1 MKNRLLMKMAAIC
14 MAAFMVTTPVSASA
28 ATILKSGSRGSEVK
42 TVQSALKELGYFKY
56 SKLTGY
62 YGNIT
67 KTAVKRFQKDNGTAA
82 DGIVGK
88 KTLALLNEAIEGKN
102 SAESDK
108 SAEVQTKQLTVEVQT
123 EQVTAEGE
131 AEQVT
136 EEGQA
141 EQVTAV
147 AKKAEAP
154 VSKLISTLMS
164 VGTSGNMLGDLD
176 WFKQVRSIWNRGEVA
191 LVTDVDTG
199 KSFQVKR
206 TYGTNHADVEP
217 LTKKDTG
224 VIKDI
229 WGGFSWERRA
239 VVVEINGYVIAGS
252 MTAMPH
258 AGVDSKAANKYVS
271 NRSAG
276 YGRGI
281 NLDAVKGNGCSG
293 VMDIHFKNSRTHT
306 TNRLQSVQQNM
317 VKKAA
322 SYIKELVMEL

>member
-1 MKNRLLMKMAAIC
+1 MKNRLLMKTAAIC
-14 MAAFMVTTPVSASA
+14 MAAFIATTPVSASA
-28 ATILKSGSRGSEVK
+28 ATILKRGSSGSEVK
-42 TVQSALKELGYFKY
+42 TVQSVLKDLGYYNY
-56 SKLTGY
+56 SKVTGY

-88 KTLALLNEAIEGKN
+88 KTLALLNDAIEGKN
-102 SAESDK
+102 SAES
-108 SAEVQTKQLTVEVQT
+108 AEGDESVQRQAKL
-123 EQVTAEGE
+123 VTAEV
-131 AEQVT
+131 EQD
-136 EEGQA
+136 
-141 EQVTAV
+141 TAP
-147 AKKAEAP
+147 E
-154 VSKLISTLMS
+154 SKLLNTLISAD
-164 VGTSGNMLGDLD
+164 TSGNMLGALD

-191 LVTDVDTG
+191 IVTDVDTG
-199 KSFQVKR
+199 KSFEVKR

-217 LTKKDTG
+217 LTKKDTQI
-224 VIKDI
+224 IKDI

-258 AGVDSKAANKYVS
+258 AGVDSAAANKYVS
-271 NRSAG
+271 KRSAG

-306 TNRLQSVQQNM
+306 TNRMQGIQQTM

-322 SYIKELVMEL
+322 SYIKELVTEL